1 MKHLRQLTRYLPL
14 LLTALLLSVL
24 VWMAAVTATDPN
36 QVLRY
41 THPINVNVLGVD
53 PNLILTGNAEHQ
65 VIITIKAPSSV
76 HTYLANN
83 PKLISA
89 MVNLSG
95 LGAGE
100 HSIAPTV
107 QVDAKPVQVVSIS
120 PETIHFTLEQL
131 VTNKMAIELRQTGNL
146 PIGYQTGDP
155 TLSITDVEV
164 VGPKSQVER
173 VKNVVALVDLS
184 GANTSVSRVVTLNA
198 LDSRGNT
205 VGLVNINPSQVQVS
219 IPIKQLGDYRNVF
232 VRIVT
237 TGQIARGFYLTGLVA
252 DPPNITIYGTNPE
265 ITRNMPDYIETVPI
279 NINGA
284 EKSFE
289 VEAQF
294 NLPQGIDI
302 VGDQKVK
309 VHVGIEASYGSIL
322 LAGVDVTPIN
332 LAQGLKYTLQPPKV
346 DIYISGPL
354 NLLYQISSG
363 SVRVTVDAAGKLEGK
378 YQVEPVIIFDSE
390 EIRLDSI
397 TPGTL
402 ELSLYR

>member
-41 THPINVNVLGVD
+41 THPVNVNVLGVD

-76 HTYLANN
+76 HTYLVNN

-107 QVDAKPVQVVSIS
+107 QVDARPVQVVSIS
-120 PETIHFTLEQL
+120 PETINFTLEQL